1 MYLRTACHWS
11 ILLLAKS
18 VNIIFIRL
26 DVNINPI
33 LVRDLEKNLIHIC
46 CCRFYYQIF
55 LTRLAELYYY
65 IHNNKKIELV
75 KKLFNGKHK

>member
-1 MYLRTACHWS
+1 MYLLTACHWS

-33 LVRDLEKNLIHIC
+33 LVRDLEKN
-46 CCRFYYQIF
+46 
-55 LTRLAELYYY
+55 
-65 IHNNKKIELV
+65 
-75 KKLFNGKHK
+75 